1 MPPQEIGGKERQLF
15 ECITGMGQKTLDMIP
30 AVWRLMLEAEPGASW
45 KAAESERATLRCGGT
60 LIHVG
65 VPALDLTHFENSKV
79 RQLMLVPHR
88 TARGPN
94 GMWLIR
100 RGTKHPH
107 MLGLKRC
114 CVFYVGM
121 PGIETA
127 ARPQQERGDAS
138 VIEVFDLKADATE
151 ALKKLKLNSA
161 NSSQV
166 IQAKGFALYELIIRA
181 GAVRYGDDLISLTS
195 NGLSAS
201 VKA

>member
-1 MPPQEIGGKERQLF
+1 
-15 ECITGMGQKTLDMIP
+15 MGQKTLDVMP
-30 AVWRLMLEAEPGASW
+30 AVWRVMREAEPGASW
-45 KAAESERATLRCGGT
+45 RAAESEKATLRCGGT

-65 VPALDLTHFENSKV
+65 VPALDLTHFENAKV
-79 RQLMLVPHR
+79 KQLMLVPHR

-107 MLGLKRC
+107 MLGLKKC
-114 CVFYVGM
+114 CIFYVGK
-121 PGIETA
+121 PGIGA
-127 ARPQQERGDAS
+127 VAHSQQEVGDAG

-151 ALKKLKLNSA
+151 ALKKMKLNSA

-181 GAVRYGDDLISLTS
+181 DAVRYGDDLISFTS
-195 NGLSAS
+195 NGLSVS